1 MRALFNKTL
10 LLALLTLPALS
21 WAQEDVKLLEVEVT
35 RERSLMIPNGLY
47 ANSEALPPHIGNVFQ
62 LDIFKD
68 QLSQEVW
75 YTQTPCLQVE
85 QQSQIQPGDESG
97 MILKWNKLRNDCE
110 VDWIGLGIGW
120 NGWAAKDLFGIVDSA
135 AIRLRVRATN
145 GKINSLPLAMA
156 LEDYA
161 DKQAWIGVTPDRFQ
175 TVPISEDWGDV
186 ILPLNAFD
194 WNLQNA
200 NLSNIKQ
207 LIIQFEADGEL
218 IVDKIDLVRKPVPPR
233 HRTKLFVVRD
243 SLVLDGKAD
252 EAILQKPS
260 FEMPFG
266 VAAWLYANAK
276 YMGVYLELPEHDS
289 LKNLSKVELF
299 VSSNPNASAKRGA
312 RLMSDHWIS
321 NDLRGNI
328 RSESM
333 GMDLK
338 KSQSRMLKV
347 GDMHSLEWLIQLNE
361 AHMAGFEEG
370 EELLFDLK
378 LSFSNGSSEWVRVWN
393 NQLHQGDDLPKN
405 WGFVD
410 IVAANP

>member
-1 MRALFNKTL
+1 MRTRIKRHLGIWLMVLPL
-10 LLALLTLPALS
+10 LS
-21 WAQEDVKLLEVEVT
+21 RAQEDVKLMEVEVT

-47 ANSEALPPHIGNVFQ
+47 ANTEALPPHIGNVFQ

-68 QLSQEVW
+68 QISQEVW

-85 QQSQIQPGDESG
+85 QQAELQPGNESG
-97 MILKWNKLRNDCE
+97 ILLKWNKLRNDCE

-120 NGWAAKDLFGIVDSA
+120 DGWAAKDLFGIVDSA

-156 LEDYA
+156 LEDYS
-161 DKQAWIGVTPDRFQ
+161 DKQAWIGVTPDRFV
-175 TVPISEDWGDV
+175 TVPISEEWGDV

-218 IVDKIDLVRKPVPPR
+218 LVDKIDLVRKPVPPR
-233 HRTKLFVVRD
+233 HRTRLFVVND
-243 SLVLDGKAD
+243 SLVLDAKAD
-252 EAILQKPS
+252 PAILKKPS
-260 FEMPFG
+260 FEMPYG
-266 VAAWLYANAK
+266 TAAWLYANASF
-276 YMGVYLELPEHDS
+276 MGLYLDIPEHDS
-289 LKNLSKVELF
+289 TKELTKVELF
-299 VSSNPNASAKRGA
+299 VSSNPNASPKRGA
-312 RLMSDHWIS
+312 RLMSDHWFS
-321 NDLRGNI
+321 NDLKGNV

-333 GMDLK
+333 EMDLK
-338 KSQSRMLKV
+338 RSQSRMVTLGKAR
-347 GDMHSLEWLIQLNE
+347 SFEWLIHLNE
-361 AHMAGFEEG
+361 AHMAGFKAG
-370 EELLFDLK
+370 DELLFDLK
-378 LSFSNGSSEWVRVWN
+378 LTFSNGKTEWVSVWN

-410 IVAANP
+410 IVSANP